1 MTFRSLVWLRDDLRL
16 ADNPAL
22 DAAVGQGGRVAVLY
36 VHEQASGLRPPGGAA
51 AWWLGESLAQFG
63 HRLEAAGVPLLVET
77 GDALEIVPA
86 TARRL
91 GVAGTFWNRRYAPA
105 AREIDTAIKA
115 ELQGGGIAATS
126 FPGNVL
132 AEPWTIRTGS
142 GGPFQVYTPFAR
154 VVRQWPVAF
163 PLPDPLAGKAEPAR
177 KGAIGRPE
185 QPAWAQKLHGHWP
198 IGEASARQA
207 LLRFFD
213 EALQS
218 YVGDRDR
225 PDRPG
230 TSAVSPYL
238 RFGEI
243 SARQVWYS
251 ALAIAAEEPA
261 KGPAVEKF
269 LSELIWR
276 DFNYHQLYHRPDIA
290 GVAMRDTLAGL
301 EWRDD
306 HRAFAAWTRGRTGV
320 PIIDA
325 GMRQLWETGWMHNR
339 VRMLVA
345 SFLTKNLLIDWRQGE
360 QWFWD
365 TLVDAD
371 AASNPGN
378 WQWVAGCGMDA
389 APYFR
394 IFNPVLQG
402 ERFDPAGTY
411 VRQWLPELVG
421 LPDAWIHRPFEAPES
436 ILAGAGVVL
445 GQTYPRPVADL
456 KASQRRA
463 RDSFAA
469 LKAPPV

>member
-1 MTFRSLVWLRDDLRL
+1 MMGGSLVWLRDDLRL

-22 DAAVGQGGRVAVLY
+22 DAAVASGGRVVVLY
-36 VHEQASGLRPPGGAA
+36 VHEHAPGLRKLGGAA
-51 AWWLGESLAQFG
+51 SWWLEESLALLG
-63 HRLEAAGVPLLVET
+63 HRLKAAGVTLLVET
-77 GDALEIVPA
+77 GAPQKIVPA

-91 GVAGTFWNRRYAPA
+91 GVASTFWNRRYAPV

-115 ELQGGGIAATS
+115 ALESVGIAATS

-163 PLPDPLAGKAEPAR
+163 PLPDPLAGKAVPAR
-177 KGAIGRPE
+177 KGTMGRPE
-185 QPAWAQKLHGHWP
+185 QRAWTQKLLDHWTV
-198 IGEASARQA
+198 GELGAQHV
-207 LLRFFD
+207 LFRFFD
-213 EALQS
+213 EALQ
-218 YVGDRDR
+218 YYNEDRDR
-225 PDRPG
+225 PGRPG
-230 TSAVSPYL
+230 TSALSPYL

-243 SARQVWYS
+243 SARQVWH
-251 ALAIAAEEPA
+251 AAQAVAAEDPKRA
-261 KGPAVEKF
+261 AAVEKF

-290 GVAMRDTLAGL
+290 GIAMRDTLAGL
-301 EWRDD
+301 EWRED
-306 HRAFAAWTRGRTGV
+306 RAAFVAWTRGRTGI

-360 QWFWD
+360 QWFWV

-371 AASNPGN
+371 VASNPGN

-394 IFNPVLQG
+394 IFNPVMQG
-402 ERFDPAGTY
+402 ERFDPTGTY
-411 VRQWLPELVG
+411 VRQWLPELAG
-421 LPDAWIHRPFEAPES
+421 LPDAWIHHPSEAPKDV
-436 ILAGAGVVL
+436 LASAGVML
-445 GQTYPRPVADL
+445 GETYPRPLVEL

-463 RDSFAA
+463 RESFAS
-469 LKAPPV
+469 LKA